1 MLSLIL
7 SCRYANRQEQ
17 IYIMIVSKIHLENF
31 RNYSQVTLIP
41 DAGIN
46 VLFGNN
52 GQGKTNV
59 IESIYMCA
67 CARSHRTAKDA
78 ELIKH
83 GENSY
88 KIDLNYFSSNQV
100 GISDDYEQ
108 QIGIHYKQLQGIGNS
123 KNERLLYKD
132 EIVLSRVSDFVGN
145 FHAVMFAP
153 EDLQLIKD
161 GPSARR
167 RFLDLLLSQIKPSY
181 FQQLQL
187 FARILRQRNTL
198 LKYFRD
204 QEKKPDSVY
213 LEQLVIWNEQYAKS
227 AAQVITERLQLIDK
241 LTYWSANLHKQISG
255 GAEDLRLIYRTIP
268 GIEID
273 SSNDNI
279 IDNIFNRLQK
289 NQTEDI
295 NRGNTSIGPHRDD
308 FDLLVNKFS
317 LRSFGSQGQQRTAV
331 LALKMAELEIIRKSC
346 KESPILLLDDVMSE
360 LDFGRR
366 EQLLSCLQN
375 VQIFVTCTDP
385 DQLDKNWL
393 SSVGNDVASYYRV
406 ADSTITKI
414 SDWDSEAVL

>member
-1 MLSLIL
+1 ML
-7 SCRYANRQEQ
+7 
-17 IYIMIVSKIHLENF
+17 F
-31 RNYSQVTLIP
+31 RS
-41 DAGIN
+41 
-46 VLFGNN
+46 
-52 GQGKTNV
+52 
-59 IESIYMCA
+59 
-67 CARSHRTAKDA
+67 
-78 ELIKH
+78 
-83 GENSY
+83 
-88 KIDLNYFSSNQV
+88 
-100 GISDDYEQ
+100 
-108 QIGIHYKQLQGIGNS
+108 
-123 KNERLLYKD
+123 
-132 EIVLSRVSDFVGN
+132 
-145 FHAVMFAP
+145 
-153 EDLQLIKD
+153 
-161 GPSARR
+161 
-167 RFLDLLLSQIKPSY
+167 
-181 FQQLQL
+181 
-187 FARILRQRNTL
+187 
-198 LKYFRD
+198 
-204 QEKKPDSVY
+204 
-213 LEQLVIWNEQYAKS
+213 
-227 AAQVITERLQLIDK
+227 
-241 LTYWSANLHKQISG
+241 
-255 GAEDLRLIYRTIP
+255 
-268 GIEID
+268 
-273 SSNDNI
+273 I